1 MYLKNISK
9 AKIKL
14 DTKIVIIKQKPTA
27 GVKKQII
34 DVPKTVV
41 P

>member
-1 MYLKNISK
+1 MCEWDAKIIMYLKNISK

-27 GVKKQII
+27 GVKK
-34 DVPKTVV
+34 
-41 P
+41 

>member
-14 DTKIVIIKQKPTA
+14 DTKIVIIEQKPTA
-27 GVKKQII
+27 GVKK
-34 DVPKTVV
+34 
-41 P
+41 